1 MAMTTSRLF
10 KFEISEIWNFVLN
23 LNRYDL
29 MYTYIRPILGW
40 HESRY
45 KCGALR
51 IRRYFIEELWE
62 QSSLLPEDEWRAL
75 ARQRLVR

>member
-1 MAMTTSRLF
+1 MF
-10 KFEISEIWNFVLN
+10 LN
-23 LNRYDL
+23 PYGVH
-29 MYTYIRPILGW
+29 LGW